1 MRWLFPFLAAVA
13 LTIAVMTAAPRA
25 AAPED
30 ELPEGE
36 GKKILVASCTSCHD
50 LSEVT
55 KFRGYY
61 DRRQWRVRASNRSPQ
76 DLVHL
81 GIRDAVG
88 LRQIETLRCAGAIG
102 ALVVFLVE
110 AHARIQVGER
120 RRHRPRIKRVVQ
132 RCRGCVVLA
141 HRRKPQDQLHRA
153 QDT

>member
-1 MRWLFPFLAAVA
+1 MIGIVVVTHGQLAAELVNRFQRERTAIAAVA

-61 DRRQWRVRASNRSPQ
+61 DRSQWRDIVVTMMDYGAPVNEKQ
-76 DLVHL
+76 VDVLADYLAEHL
-81 GIRDAVG
+81 GK
-88 LRQIETLRCAGAIG
+88 Q
-102 ALVVFLVE
+102 
-110 AHARIQVGER
+110 
-120 RRHRPRIKRVVQ
+120 
-132 RCRGCVVLA
+132 
-141 HRRKPQDQLHRA
+141 
-153 QDT
+153 

>member
-30 ELPEGE
+30 ELPEGD

-61 DRRQWRVRASNRSPQ
+61 DRRQWRDIVVTMMDYGAPVNEKQ
-76 DLVHL
+76 VDVLADYLAEHL
-81 GIRDAVG
+81 G
-88 LRQIETLRCAGAIG
+88 Q
-102 ALVVFLVE
+102 
-110 AHARIQVGER
+110 
-120 RRHRPRIKRVVQ
+120 P
-132 RCRGCVVLA
+132 
-141 HRRKPQDQLHRA
+141 
-153 QDT
+153 